1 MSRFNIIH
9 YIKKILDPSMPRL
22 GPGNSELTKKA
33 LNMVLPVIT
42 REKKGGLRV
51 LDIGCGYGAQT
62 MELAAHLNE
71 IITAIDI
78 HQPFLDELQRRAERN
93 NFSDKIR
100 PCLGDMNNLGMKKES
115 FDLVWAEGSLYHA
128 GEGPL
133 YHAGFEKGLG
143 ICRDLL
149 VPGGGLG
156 ASEMSW
162 LRPDPPEECRKFFA
176 DIYPDMVDIESNL
189 ETIRNNGF
197 DIIGHFTLPEA
208 AWWEPF
214 YHPLEKRLAVLRE
227 QYASDQDWI
236 EVLDS
241 FQHEIDI
248 FSRYSKYYGSV
259 FFVMKR
265 C

>member
-1 MSRFNIIH
+1 MSRFDIIP

-22 GPGNSELTKKA
+22 GPGNSELTKNA
-33 LNMVLPVIT
+33 LNMVLPVIN
-42 REKKGGLRV
+42 REKKGSLRV

-62 MELAAHLNE
+62 MELATHVNE
-71 IITAIDI
+71 IITAIDN

-93 NFSDKIR
+93 NLSDKIR
-100 PCLGDMNNLGMKKES
+100 PCLGDMNNLGMEKES
-115 FDLVWAEGSLYHA
+115 FDIVWAEGSLYHA
-128 GEGPL
+128 G
-133 YHAGFEKGLG
+133 FERGLG

-176 DIYPDMVDIESNL
+176 DIYPDIVDIESNL

-197 DIIGHFTLPEA
+197 DIIGHFTLPDA

-214 YHPLEKRLAVLRE
+214 YHPLEKRLAVLLK
-227 QYASDQDWI
+227 QYESDPDWVS
-236 EVLDS
+236 VLDI
-241 FQHEIDI
+241 FQHEIEI
-248 FSRYSKYYGSV
+248 YRRYSDYYGYIFYV
-259 FFVMKR
+259 LQR

>member
-1 MSRFNIIH
+1 MSRFDILQ
-9 YIKKILDPSMPRL
+9 YIYKILDPSMPRL
-22 GPGNSELTKKA
+22 GIGNSESTKNA
-33 LNMVLPVIT
+33 LNMVLPVIN
-42 REKKGGLRV
+42 REKKGSLRV

-62 MELAAHLNE
+62 MELAAHVNG
-71 IITAIDI
+71 IITAIDN

-93 NFSDKIR
+93 NLSDKIR
-100 PCLGDMNNLGMKKES
+100 PCLGDMNNLGMEKES
-115 FDLVWAEGSLYHA
+115 FDIVWAEGSLYHA
-128 GEGPL
+128 G
-133 YHAGFEKGLG
+133 FERGLG

-156 ASEMSW
+156 ASELSW

-176 DIYPDMVDIESNL
+176 DIYPDIVDIESNL
-189 ETIRNNGF
+189 DTFRNNGF
-197 DIIGHFTLPEA
+197 DIIGHFTLPDA

-248 FSRYSKYYGSV
+248 YSRYSKYYGYV